1 MMEKRPLFRF
11 TLVELLVV
19 ISVIAILAALLL
31 PALKSA
37 KDKAVGI
44 RCMSQ
49 MKQINP
55 GIVMYTSDNDGFLP
69 IYLRTLVATNAY
81 SSAGGLPDVLLEPYL
96 KQAQRGS
103 ELNTDYFGRI
113 KHIRFR
119 NFYTCPAVN
128 SIHDTPKTIEY
139 TGRVRVFSNYS
150 PSVMYEAATFSGP
163 HGGWFDV
170 NGSTYTFK
178 RIQQIFAGTVLFAET
193 IYEKM
198 EADVVSPV
206 VFRPVVNNLNYSA
219 TMKLDSNHALNFIH
233 AGYTAS
239 LCMVDG
245 SMRSMRFRPGLEQFE
260 RSLKPRN

>member
-1 MMEKRPLFRF
+1 MMEKRPLFCF

-119 NFYTCPAVN
+119 NFYTCPAVT
-128 SIHDTPKTIEY
+128 SIHDTAKTIEY

-150 PSVMYEAATFSGP
+150 WTIFLFSRKILSTSNWRIFRVSKGGAFSLPEKFSGRN
-163 HGGWFDV
+163 W
-170 NGSTYTFK
+170 
-178 RIQQIFAGTVLFAET
+178 
-193 IYEKM
+193 
-198 EADVVSPV
+198 
-206 VFRPVVNNLNYSA
+206 
-219 TMKLDSNHALNFIH
+219 NFI
-233 AGYTAS
+233 
-239 LCMVDG
+239 LPQKRV
-245 SMRSMRFRPGLEQFE
+245 
-260 RSLKPRN
+260 